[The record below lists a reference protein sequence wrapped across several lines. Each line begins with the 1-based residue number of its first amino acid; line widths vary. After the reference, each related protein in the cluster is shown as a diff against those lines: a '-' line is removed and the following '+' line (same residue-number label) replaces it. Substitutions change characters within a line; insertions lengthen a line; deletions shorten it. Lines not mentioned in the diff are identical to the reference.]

1 MAQKAQNRSIS
12 LFASV
17 SSHQRL
23 LRLSTSV
30 DLSRS
35 SPASI
40 STISSH
46 KSLPESLARIWYLQF
61 EHSSKIQ
68 TDFEEEIEALLREER
83 LSDWSLSRKKEREMN
98 SSSPA
103 NSSIST
109 TATVGGGGG
118 SSNAALSTDEF
129 YFPSDLISIQDRKD
143 EAMLVIKADLMAALN
158 KEVKSLDDDNWMFEG
173 PVSRINLISRKG
185 GFLQKR
191 TEISNVK
198 NLPPTK

>member
-12 LFASV
+12 
-17 SSHQRL
+17 
-23 LRLSTSV
+23 
-30 DLSRS
+30 
-35 SPASI
+35 
-40 STISSH
+40 
-46 KSLPESLARIWYLQF
+46 SLPQSPLISDCFGSQPQWISLAHHRRRSPPSPLINLYQ
-61 EHSSKIQ
+61 SV
-68 TDFEEEIEALLREER
+68 DFEEEIEALLREER

-158 KEVKSLDDDNWMFEG
+158 KEVKSLDEDNWMFEG